1 MKGHMR
7 GVLLFLIFLCSLAAG
22 AIARP
27 PIELTETRRLDG
39 PGPKA
44 FAKFKKPEVRC
55 GFLADG
61 GEDTRIYNTFEGA
74 ILSLDF
80 NGMKRRVLPL
90 MLTDK
95 AGDDNIVKHKVR
107 TPCIISVSK
116 AGRDAY
122 LIGLTARPEG
132 QGPSMLLR
140 VDSEGRLL
148 NPQDNLGT
156 FFVVGEYSR
165 GSRLIDRFALIKSRL
180 SRFHCVIGETDQS
193 CEYQFLNFAERQF
206 SDEVRHQSHLPDAAR
221 RAHHAAVDRAV
232 EQASNDPLIRTLHR
246 LIVANESSTISPF
259 QIWDAVLA
267 DSGLSFG
274 PHQWD
279 IGINPD
285 AQRILKRLV
294 KAGGLAPMDRY
305 FKSARRFTGA
315 EIQAVIQMAPEID
328 RVMQSKAGQ
337 AIIIEEYLAW
347 LKSGALGVAQAALPF
362 LDAAKPN
369 ERLMLLFYADVD
381 NQYGKEEVKGP
392 LRRLISDLAKRTSA
406 PDEIRKALDAFML
419 KTPFAI
425 AYPDKA
431 QSRLQRTWEI
441 LLREP

>member
-1 MKGHMR
+1 MR
-7 GVLLFLIFLCSLAAG
+7 GAFLSLVFLIAMAMSAL
-22 AIARP
+22 ARP
-27 PIELTETRRLDG
+27 PIELTEPRRLDG

-44 FAKFKKPEVRC
+44 FLKFRMPETRC

-61 GEDTRIYNTFEGA
+61 GEDTRIYNTFEAA
-74 ILSLDF
+74 ILTLDF
-80 NGMKRRVLPL
+80 DGTKRRVLPL

-95 AGDDNIVKHKVR
+95 AGDNNIVKHKVR
-107 TPCIISVSK
+107 TPCVTSVSK

-122 LIGLTARPEG
+122 QIGVTTRPDG

-140 VDSEGRLL
+140 VDAEGRLL
-148 NPQDNLGT
+148 NPQDNQGI

-165 GSRLIDRFALIKSRL
+165 GSRLIDRFALISSRL
-180 SRFHCVIGETDQS
+180 SRFHCVIGETDRS

-206 SDEVRHQSHLPDAAR
+206 SDELRHQSHWPDAAR

-232 EQASNDPLIRTLHR
+232 EQATSDPLIRTLHR

-279 IGINPD
+279 IGINPE
-285 AQRILKRLV
+285 AQRIMKRLV

-315 EIQAVIQMAPEID
+315 DIQAVIQMAPEID
-328 RVMQSKAGQ
+328 RVMQSEAGR

-347 LKSGALGVAQAALPF
+347 LKSGALAAAWAALPF
-362 LDAAKPN
+362 LDASKPN
-369 ERLMLLFYADVD
+369 ERVMLLFYADVD

-392 LRRLISDLAKRTSA
+392 LRRLIADLARRAAA
-406 PDEIRKALDAFML
+406 PGEIRKVLDAFML
-419 KTPFAI
+419 TTPFAI

-441 LLREP
+441 LLKAP

>member
-1 MKGHMR
+1 MR
-7 GVLLFLIFLCSLAAG
+7 GAFFLLMILVSFVAEAF
-22 AIARP
+22 ARP
-27 PIELTETRRLDG
+27 PIELTEPRRLDG
-39 PGPKA
+39 PGARA
-44 FAKFKKPEVRC
+44 FAKFKTPEARC

-61 GEDTRIYNTFEGA
+61 GEDTRVYNTFEGA
-74 ILSLDF
+74 ILTLDF
-80 NGMKRRVLPL
+80 NGTKRRVLPL

-95 AGDDNIVKHKVR
+95 AGENNIVKHKVR
-107 TPCIISVSK
+107 TPCVTSVSK
-116 AGRDAY
+116 TGRDAFQ
-122 LIGLTARPEG
+122 IGVTARPDG
-132 QGPSMLLR
+132 QGPLMLLR
-140 VDSEGRLL
+140 VDAEGRVL
-148 NPQDNLGT
+148 NPQDNPGT
-156 FFVVGEYSR
+156 FFVVGENSR
-165 GSRLIDRFALIKSRL
+165 GSRLIDRFQLIGSRL
-180 SRFHCVIGETDQS
+180 ARFSCVIGETDQS

-206 SDEVRHQSHLPDAAR
+206 SDEVRHQSHWPDAAR
-221 RAHHAAVDRAV
+221 REHHTAVNRAV

-315 EIQAVIQMAPEID
+315 EIQAVIQLAPEID
-328 RVMQSKAGQ
+328 RVMQSPAGQ

-347 LKSGALGVAQAALPF
+347 LKSAALAVAQAALPS
-362 LDAAKPN
+362 LDASKPH
-369 ERLMLLFYADVD
+369 ERMMLLFYADVD
-381 NQYGKEEVKGP
+381 NQYGKEEVKSP
-392 LRRLISDLAKRTSA
+392 LRRLIADLAKRAAT
-406 PDEIRKALDAFML
+406 PDEIRKTLDAFML
-419 KTPFAI
+419 TTPFAI

-441 LLREP
+441 LLKGP

>member
-1 MKGHMR
+1 EKSRSRNLGADSSPTARGHAHLQHLR
-7 GVLLFLIFLCSLAAG
+7 S
-22 AIARP
+22 
-27 PIELTETRRLDG
+27 
-39 PGPKA
+39 
-44 FAKFKKPEVRC
+44 
-55 GFLADG
+55 
-61 GEDTRIYNTFEGA
+61 A
-74 ILSLDF
+74 ILTLDF
-80 NGMKRRVLPL
+80 NGTKRRVLPL

-95 AGDDNIVKHKVR
+95 AGEDNIVKHKVR
-107 TPCIISVSK
+107 TPCVTSVSK

-122 LIGLTARPEG
+122 LIGVTARPGG

-140 VDSEGRLL
+140 VDAEGRLL
-148 NPQDNLGT
+148 NPKDNLGT
-156 FFVVGEYSR
+156 FYVVGEYSR
-165 GSRLIDRFALIKSRL
+165 GSRLIDRFALIASRL
-180 SRFHCVIGETDQS
+180 SRFHCVLGESDRS

-206 SDEVRHQSHLPDAAR
+206 SDEVRHQSHWPDPAR

-232 EQASNDPLIRTLHR
+232 EQASNDPLIRALHR

-285 AQRILKRLV
+285 AQRIMKRLMR
-294 KAGGLAPMDRY
+294 AGGLAPMDGY

-315 EIQAVIQMAPEID
+315 EIQAFIEMAPEIN
-328 RVMQSKAGQ
+328 RVMQSSAGQ

-347 LKSGALGVAQAALPF
+347 LKSSALAMAHAALPS
-362 LDAAKPN
+362 LDASKPH
-369 ERLMLLFYADVD
+369 ERMMLLFYADVD
-381 NQYGKEEVKGP
+381 NQYGKQEVKGP
-392 LRRLISDLAKRTSA
+392 LRRIIADLAKRAAA
-406 PDEIRKALDAFML
+406 PNDIRKALDAFML
-419 KTPFAI
+419 TTPFAI

-441 LLREP
+441 LLKP